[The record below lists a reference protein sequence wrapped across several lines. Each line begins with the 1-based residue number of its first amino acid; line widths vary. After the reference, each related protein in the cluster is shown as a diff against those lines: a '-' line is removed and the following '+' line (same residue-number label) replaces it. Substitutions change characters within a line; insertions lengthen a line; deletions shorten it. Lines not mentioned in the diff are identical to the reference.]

1 MMSSNKNFIKMSMNN
16 ETIIV
21 NDKEGQPPTF
31 DDLERFVYE
40 KFAVKDTGVVRLI
53 CAAIIAHK
61 INSDPVWI
69 FLVAPPSGLK
79 TELIRALDG
88 IEGIHGLSS
97 LTPHTL
103 ISGQKKTGK
112 ETSLLLKI
120 QNGIFTFKDFTSV
133 LEMNKIARDEIL
145 SQLREI
151 YDGQYSKSFG
161 TGDDVR
167 WDGKI
172 GFLAGVTEAVD
183 LFQGMYNILGERFL
197 QYRIIQPE
205 RKEATRRGMQNAPH
219 IHEIR
224 QQMKELFANYM
235 TNFKIPEELPAIPED
250 WIDEIVE
257 LSNFATLA
265 RSAVMR
271 DANMRDITHIFA
283 PEMPIRFAK
292 QLTLL
297 AQTFL
302 IMGVTDRDKNIIRKI
317 AFSSLSKNRLRAF
330 LYLSKSRNDIKLA
343 GKNIVDDEKDG
354 DVNASESID
363 RESEWT
369 SKSIGIAMGLPTTT
383 ARRILEEINAQGFV
397 ERSKLGSADAW
408 MLKEEYKEFFRKYYS
423 NEFFAI
429 DIEKHNFPEMDTGI
443 SQSF

>member
-1 MMSSNKNFIKMSMNN
+1 M
-16 ETIIV
+16 ETIIT
-21 NDKEGQPPTF
+21 NDKEVQPPTF
-31 DDLERFVYE
+31 DDLERFVHE
-40 KFAVKDTGVVRLI
+40 KFEVKDVGIVRLI
-53 CAAIIAHK
+53 CATIIANK
-61 INSDPVWI
+61 LSGDPVWLFI
-69 FLVAPPSGLK
+69 VAPPSGLK

-103 ISGQKKTGK
+103 ISGQKSTSK

-167 WDGKI
+167 WDGKM

-197 QYRIIQPE
+197 QYRMVQPG

-224 QQMKELFANYM
+224 QQMKDLFTNYV
-235 TNFKIPEELPAIPED
+235 TSFKLPEELPAIPED
-250 WIDEIVE
+250 WINEIIE
-257 LSNFATLA
+257 LSDFATLA

-271 DANMRDITHIFA
+271 DANMRDITHVFS

-302 IMGVTDRDKNIIRKI
+302 AMGTTDEDKNILRKI
-317 AFSSLSKNRLRAF
+317 AFSSLSKNRLRVF
-330 LYLSKSRNDIKLA
+330 HYLSKSRCDVKLA
-343 GKNIVDDEKDG
+343 GKDVVNDEKDNG
-354 DVNASESID
+354 AKTSEAID
-363 RESEWT
+363 EENEWT

-397 ERSKLGSADAW
+397 ERGKLGSADAW
-408 MLKEEYKEFFRKYYS
+408 MLKEEYKEFFHKYYS
-423 NEFFAI
+423 DEFFVV
-429 DIEKHNFPEMDTGI
+429 DIKKHNFPESNTGTP
-443 SQSF
+443 QSF